1 MTELNLK
8 CKGYKRYFEN
18 FISAGGGVS
27 LFRKE
32 DDLLQIARIVAA
44 ETNDAVADVD
54 RWRYKCD

>member
-1 MTELNLK
+1 
-8 CKGYKRYFEN
+8 
-18 FISAGGGVS
+18 VS

-54 RWRYKCD
+54 PMEV